1 MTQTA
6 AGMYPCLLY
15 RDAAKAI
22 DWLTEA
28 FGFSRNV
35 VFPGPDGTIV
45 HAELGWRGSAVM
57 VNSVGTGVRLATE
70 VGQSGI
76 YLVVDD
82 ADAHYAR
89 AVAAG
94 AEVIRELKDED
105 FGTSRGYA
113 ARDPEGNVW
122 IIGTYQPGTQPQ
134 PAPEPATAEAAP
146 VA

>member
-1 MTQTA
+1 MTEN
-6 AGMYPCLLY
+6 GVGIYPCLLY
-15 RDAAKAI
+15 RDAEKAI
-22 DWLTEA
+22 EWLVEA
-28 FGFSRNV
+28 FGFTKNV
-35 VFPGPDGTIV
+35 VFPGPDGAIV

-70 VGQSGI
+70 VGQAGL

-82 ADAHYAR
+82 ADEHYAR

-113 ARDPEGNVW
+113 ARDIEGNVW

-134 PAPEPATAEAAP
+134 PAH
-146 VA
+146 